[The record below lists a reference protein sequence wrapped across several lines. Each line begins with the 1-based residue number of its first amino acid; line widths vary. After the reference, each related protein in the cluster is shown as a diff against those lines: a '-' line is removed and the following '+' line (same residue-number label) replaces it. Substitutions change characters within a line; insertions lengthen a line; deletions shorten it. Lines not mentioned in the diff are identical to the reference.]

1 MNLSNKSP
9 ADHIDKFNEAFIP
22 TREAGLKRLKEFA
35 PLAGE
40 IYSNK
45 RNFDFSSIEKNS
57 VSALSPWI
65 KHRLITEE
73 EVIIEIL
80 KYHNQHSAMKFI
92 QEVFWRGY
100 FKGWLEQHPTVWS
113 HHNDKL
119 IKEYAKLE
127 NNRFVK
133 ESYMSAVNGET
144 GIECFDFWC
153 EQLKSTGYL
162 HNHVRMWFASIWVFT
177 LKLPMELGADFFML
191 HLIDAD
197 AASNTLSWRWVSGLH
212 TKGKAYAARAS
223 NIKKFTNGQF
233 NPSGQLVENIEPLI
247 ENIDHPLV
255 SLPQLHQ
262 SIEKDAILLLTEE
275 DCSPETSLTGNN
287 LEVEILPLYLD
298 KKYPQWIKPSKSVRS
313 FSDTAIQNTC
323 QRLGKPNAEE
333 RNNTNWTDTILETS
347 DRIGTKNIIIPKVP
361 VGAVKSKLRKIKK
374 NLAEHDIYINEHY
387 KSYDMHTWQYASK
400 GFFKC
405 SQLAIAH
412 GSFGLLLLS

>member
-1 MNLSNKSP
+1 MNVSNEFLVK
-9 ADHIDKFNEAFIP
+9 HHDKFHEAFIP

-40 IYSNK
+40 TYSNE
-45 RNFDFSSIEKNS
+45 RNFDFSSTKKNS

-73 EVIIEIL
+73 EVLIEIL
-80 KYHNQHSAMKFI
+80 KYHSPHSAMKFI

-113 HHNDKL
+113 HHNEKL
-119 IKEYAKLE
+119 IKEYTKLE
-127 NNRFVK
+127 NNKFIK
-133 ESYMSAVNGET
+133 KSYMSAINGET

-223 NIKKFTNGQF
+223 NIEKFTNGQF
-233 NPSGQLVENIEPLI
+233 NPSGQLVEDVSPLT

-255 SLPQLHQ
+255 SLPQLDK
-262 SIEKDAILLLTEE
+262 SIQKDAVLLVTEE
-275 DCSPETSLTGNN
+275 DCSPETSLETKD
-287 LEVEILPLYLD
+287 LEVEILPLYLE
-298 KKYPQWIKPSKSVRS
+298 KKYPRWIQPNNSVRF
-313 FSDTAIQNTC
+313 FSNTAVQNAC
-323 QRLGKPNAEE
+323 QRLGQLGVEKIDK
-333 RNNTNWTDTILETS
+333 TKWTDTILEAS
-347 DRIGTKNIIIPKVP
+347 DRLGTKNIIIPKVP
-361 VGAVKSKLRKIKK
+361 VGAVKSKLRKVKK
-374 NLAEHDIYINEHY
+374 NLAEHDIYIYEHY
-387 KSYDMHTWQYASK
+387 KNYDMYTWQHASK
-400 GFFKC
+400 GFFKLKKQIPNILH
-405 SQLAIAH
+405 QL
-412 GSFGLLLLS
+412 GLS

>member
-1 MNLSNKSP
+1 MNVSNEFLVK
-9 ADHIDKFNEAFIP
+9 HHDKFHEAFIP

-35 PLAGE
+35 PFAGE
-40 IYSNK
+40 TYSNE
-45 RNFDFSSIEKNS
+45 RNFDFSFTKKNS

-73 EVIIEIL
+73 EVLIEIL
-80 KYHNQHSAMKFI
+80 KYHSPHSAMKFI

-113 HHNDKL
+113 HHNEKL
-119 IKEYAKLE
+119 IKEYTKLE
-127 NNRFVK
+127 NNKFIK
-133 ESYMSAVNGET
+133 ENYMSAINGET

-223 NIKKFTNGQF
+223 NIEKFTNGQF
-233 NPSGQLVENIEPLI
+233 NPSGQLVEDINPLT

-255 SLPQLHQ
+255 TLPQLDK
-262 SIEKDAILLLTEE
+262 SIQKDAVLLVTEE
-275 DCSPETSLTGNN
+275 DCSPETSLEIKDF
-287 LEVEILPLYLD
+287 EVEILPLYLE
-298 KKYPQWIKPSKSVRS
+298 KKYPRWIQPNNSVRF
-313 FSDTAIQNTC
+313 FSNTAVQNTC
-323 QRLGKPNAEE
+323 QRLGQLGVEKIDK
-333 RNNTNWTDTILETS
+333 TKWTDTILEAS
-347 DRIGTKNIIIPKVP
+347 DRLGTKNIIIPKVP
-361 VGAVKSKLRKIKK
+361 VGAVKSKLRKVKK

-387 KSYDMHTWQYASK
+387 KNYDMYTWQHASK
-400 GFFKC
+400 GFFKLKKQIPNILH
-405 SQLAIAH
+405 QL
-412 GSFGLLLLS
+412 GLS

>member
-1 MNLSNKSP
+1 MNVSNEFLVK
-9 ADHIDKFNEAFIP
+9 HHDKFHEAFIP

-35 PLAGE
+35 PFAGE
-40 IYSNK
+40 TYSNE
-45 RNFDFSSIEKNS
+45 RNFDFSFTKKNS

-73 EVIIEIL
+73 EVLIEIL
-80 KYHNQHSAMKFI
+80 KYHSPHSAMKFI

-113 HHNDKL
+113 HHNEKL
-119 IKEYAKLE
+119 IKEYTKLE
-127 NNRFVK
+127 NNKFIK
-133 ESYMSAVNGET
+133 ENYMSAINGET

-223 NIKKFTNGQF
+223 NIEKFTNGQF
-233 NPSGQLVENIEPLI
+233 NPSGQLVEDISPLT

-255 SLPQLHQ
+255 SLPQLDK
-262 SIEKDAILLLTEE
+262 SIQKDAVLLVTEE
-275 DCSPETSLTGNN
+275 DCSPETSLETKD
-287 LEVEILPLYLD
+287 LEVEILPLYLE
-298 KKYPQWIKPSKSVRS
+298 KKYPRWIQPNNSIRF
-313 FSDTAIQNTC
+313 FSNTAVQNTC
-323 QRLGKPNAEE
+323 QRLGQLGVEKIDK
-333 RNNTNWTDTILETS
+333 TKWTDTILEAS
-347 DRIGTKNIIIPKVP
+347 DRLGTKNIIIPKVP
-361 VGAVKSKLRKIKK
+361 VGAVKSKLRKVKK
-374 NLAEHDIYINEHY
+374 NLAEHDIYIYEHY
-387 KSYDMHTWQYASK
+387 KNYDMYTWQHASK
-400 GFFKC
+400 GFFKLKKQIPNILH
-405 SQLAIAH
+405 QL
-412 GSFGLLLLS
+412 GLS

>member
-1 MNLSNKSP
+1 MNVSNEFLVK
-9 ADHIDKFNEAFIP
+9 HHDKFHEAFIP

-40 IYSNK
+40 TYSNE
-45 RNFDFSSIEKNS
+45 RNFDFSSTKKNS

-73 EVIIEIL
+73 EVLIEIL
-80 KYHNQHSAMKFI
+80 KYHSPHSAMKFI

-113 HHNDKL
+113 HHNEKL
-119 IKEYAKLE
+119 IKEYTKLE
-127 NNRFVK
+127 NNKFIK
-133 ESYMSAVNGET
+133 KSYMSAINGET

-223 NIKKFTNGQF
+223 NIEKFTNGQF
-233 NPSGQLVENIEPLI
+233 NPSGQLVEDINPLT
-247 ENIDHPLV
+247 ENIDHPQV
-255 SLPQLHQ
+255 TLPQLDK
-262 SIEKDAILLLTEE
+262 SIQKDAVLLVTEE
-275 DCSPETSLTGNN
+275 DCSPETSLETKD
-287 LEVEILPLYLD
+287 LEVEILPLYLE
-298 KKYPQWIKPSKSVRS
+298 KKYPRWIEPNNSVRF
-313 FSDTAIQNTC
+313 FSNTAVQNTC
-323 QRLGKPNAEE
+323 QRLGQQGVEKIDK
-333 RNNTNWTDTILETS
+333 TKWTDAILEAS
-347 DRIGTKNIIIPKVP
+347 DRLGTKNIIIPKVP
-361 VGAVKSKLRKIKK
+361 VGAVKSKLRKVKK
-374 NLAEHDIYINEHY
+374 NLAEHDIYIYEHY
-387 KSYDMHTWQYASK
+387 KNYDMYTWQHASK
-400 GFFKC
+400 GFFKLKKQIPNILH
-405 SQLAIAH
+405 QL
-412 GSFGLLLLS
+412 GLS

>member
-1 MNLSNKSP
+1 MNVSNEFLVK
-9 ADHIDKFNEAFIP
+9 HHDKFHEAFIP

-40 IYSNK
+40 TYSNE
-45 RNFDFSSIEKNS
+45 RNFDFSSTKKNS

-73 EVIIEIL
+73 EVLIEIL
-80 KYHNQHSAMKFI
+80 KYHSPHSAMKFI

-113 HHNDKL
+113 HHNEKL
-119 IKEYAKLE
+119 IKEYTKLE
-127 NNRFVK
+127 NNKFIK
-133 ESYMSAVNGET
+133 KSYMSAINGET

-223 NIKKFTNGQF
+223 NIEKFTNGQF
-233 NPSGQLVENIEPLI
+233 NPSGQLVEDISPLT

-255 SLPQLHQ
+255 SLPQLDK
-262 SIEKDAILLLTEE
+262 SIQKDAVLLVTEE
-275 DCSPETSLTGNN
+275 DCSPETSLETKD
-287 LEVEILPLYLD
+287 LEVEILPLYLE
-298 KKYPQWIKPSKSVRS
+298 KKYPRWIQPNNSVRF
-313 FSDTAIQNTC
+313 FSNTAVQNTC
-323 QRLGKPNAEE
+323 QRLGQLGVEKIDK
-333 RNNTNWTDTILETS
+333 TKWTDTILEAS
-347 DRIGTKNIIIPKVP
+347 DRLGTKNIIIPKVP
-361 VGAVKSKLRKIKK
+361 VGAVKSKLRKVKK
-374 NLAEHDIYINEHY
+374 NLSEHDIYIYEHY
-387 KSYDMHTWQYASK
+387 KNYDMYTWQHASK
-400 GFFKC
+400 GFFKLKKQIPNILH
-405 SQLAIAH
+405 QL
-412 GSFGLLLLS
+412 GLS

>member
-22 TREAGLKRLKEFA
+22 TRDAGLKRLKEFA

-223 NIKKFTNGQF
+223 NIEKFTNGQF

-323 QRLGKPNAEE
+323 QRLGKPTAEE

-400 GFFKC
+400 GFFKLKKQIPNILH
-405 SQLAIAH
+405 QL
-412 GSFGLLLLS
+412 GLS

>member
-1 MNLSNKSP
+1 MNVSNEFLVK
-9 ADHIDKFNEAFIP
+9 HHDKFHEAFIP

-40 IYSNK
+40 TYSNE
-45 RNFDFSSIEKNS
+45 RNFDFSCTKKNS

-73 EVIIEIL
+73 EVLIEIL
-80 KYHNQHSAMKFI
+80 KYHSPHSAMKFI

-113 HHNDKL
+113 HYNEKL
-119 IKEYAKLE
+119 IKEYTKLE
-127 NNRFVK
+127 NNKFIK
-133 ESYMSAVNGET
+133 ENYMSAINGET

-223 NIKKFTNGQF
+223 NIEKFTNGQF
-233 NPSGQLVENIEPLI
+233 NPSGQLVEDINPLT
-247 ENIDHPLV
+247 ENIDHPQV
-255 SLPQLHQ
+255 TLPQLDK
-262 SIEKDAILLLTEE
+262 SIQKDAVLLVTEE
-275 DCSPETSLTGNN
+275 DCSPETSLETKD
-287 LEVEILPLYLD
+287 LEVEILPLYLE
-298 KKYPQWIKPSKSVRS
+298 KKYPRWIQPNNSVRF
-313 FSDTAIQNTC
+313 FSNTAVQNTC
-323 QRLGKPNAEE
+323 QRLGQLGVEKIDK
-333 RNNTNWTDTILETS
+333 TKWTDAILEAS
-347 DRIGTKNIIIPKVP
+347 DRLGTKNIIIPKVP
-361 VGAVKSKLRKIKK
+361 VGAVKSKLRKVKK

-387 KSYDMHTWQYASK
+387 KDYDMYTWQYASK
-400 GFFKC
+400 GFFKLKKQIPNILH
-405 SQLAIAH
+405 QL
-412 GSFGLLLLS
+412 GLS

>member
-1 MNLSNKSP
+1 MNVSNEFLVK
-9 ADHIDKFNEAFIP
+9 HHDKFHEAFIP

-40 IYSNK
+40 TYSNE
-45 RNFDFSSIEKNS
+45 RNFDFSSTKKNS

-73 EVIIEIL
+73 EVLIEIL
-80 KYHNQHSAMKFI
+80 KYHSPHSAMKFI

-113 HHNDKL
+113 HHNEKL
-119 IKEYAKLE
+119 IKEYTKLE
-127 NNRFVK
+127 NNKFIK
-133 ESYMSAVNGET
+133 KSYMSAINGET

-223 NIKKFTNGQF
+223 NIEKFTNGQF
-233 NPSGQLVENIEPLI
+233 NPSGQLVEDINPLT
-247 ENIDHPLV
+247 ENIDHPQV
-255 SLPQLHQ
+255 TLPQLDK
-262 SIEKDAILLLTEE
+262 SIQKDAVLLVTEE
-275 DCSPETSLTGNN
+275 DCSPETSLETKD
-287 LEVEILPLYLD
+287 LEVEILPLYLE
-298 KKYPQWIKPSKSVRS
+298 KKYPRWIEPNNSVRF
-313 FSDTAIQNTC
+313 FSNTAVQNTC
-323 QRLGKPNAEE
+323 QRLGQQGVEKIDK
-333 RNNTNWTDTILETS
+333 TKWTDTILEAS
-347 DRIGTKNIIIPKVP
+347 DRLGTKNIIIPKVP
-361 VGAVKSKLRKIKK
+361 VGAVKSKLRKVKK
-374 NLAEHDIYINEHY
+374 NLAEHDIYIYEHY
-387 KSYDMHTWQYASK
+387 KNYDMYTWQHASK
-400 GFFKC
+400 GFFKLKKQIPNILH
-405 SQLAIAH
+405 QL
-412 GSFGLLLLS
+412 GLS

>member
-1 MNLSNKSP
+1 MNVSNEFLVK
-9 ADHIDKFNEAFIP
+9 HHDKFHEAFIP

-40 IYSNK
+40 TYSNE
-45 RNFDFSSIEKNS
+45 RNFDFSSTKKNS

-73 EVIIEIL
+73 EVLIEIL
-80 KYHNQHSAMKFI
+80 KYHSPHSAMKFI

-113 HHNDKL
+113 HHNEKL
-119 IKEYAKLE
+119 IKEYTKLE
-127 NNRFVK
+127 NNKFVR
-133 ESYMSAVNGET
+133 ENYMSAINGET

-223 NIKKFTNGQF
+223 NIEKFTNGQF
-233 NPSGQLVENIEPLI
+233 NPSGQLVEDISPLT

-255 SLPQLHQ
+255 SLPQLDK
-262 SIEKDAILLLTEE
+262 SIQKDAVLLVTEE
-275 DCSPETSLTGNN
+275 DCSPETSLETKD
-287 LEVEILPLYLD
+287 LEVEILPLYLE
-298 KKYPQWIKPSKSVRS
+298 KKYPRWIEPNNSVRF
-313 FSDTAIQNTC
+313 FSNTAVQNTC
-323 QRLGKPNAEE
+323 QRLGQLGVEKIDK
-333 RNNTNWTDTILETS
+333 TKWTDAILEAS
-347 DRIGTKNIIIPKVP
+347 DRLGTKNIIIPKVP
-361 VGAVKSKLRKIKK
+361 VGAVKSKLRKVKK
-374 NLAEHDIYINEHY
+374 NLAEHDIYIYEHY
-387 KSYDMHTWQYASK
+387 KNYDMYTWQHASK
-400 GFFKC
+400 GFFKLKKQIPNILH
-405 SQLAIAH
+405 QL
-412 GSFGLLLLS
+412 GLS

>member
-1 MNLSNKSP
+1 MNVSNEFLVK
-9 ADHIDKFNEAFIP
+9 HHDKFHEAFIP

-40 IYSNK
+40 TYSNE
-45 RNFDFSSIEKNS
+45 RNFDFSSTKKNS

-73 EVIIEIL
+73 EVLIEIL
-80 KYHNQHSAMKFI
+80 KYHSPHSAMKFI

-113 HHNDKL
+113 HHNEKL
-119 IKEYAKLE
+119 IKEYTKLE
-127 NNRFVK
+127 NNKFEK
-133 ESYMSAVNGET
+133 ENYMSAINGET

-153 EQLKSTGYL
+153 EQLKSIGYL

-223 NIKKFTNGQF
+223 NIEKFTNGQF
-233 NPSGQLVENIEPLI
+233 NPSGQLVEDINPLT

-255 SLPQLHQ
+255 TLPQLDK
-262 SIEKDAILLLTEE
+262 SIQKDAVLLVTEE
-275 DCSPETSLTGNN
+275 DCSPETSLETKD
-287 LEVEILPLYLD
+287 LEVEILPLYLE
-298 KKYPQWIKPSKSVRS
+298 KKYPRWIQPNNSVRF
-313 FSDTAIQNTC
+313 FSNTAVQNTC
-323 QRLGKPNAEE
+323 QRLGQLGVEKIDK
-333 RNNTNWTDTILETS
+333 TKWTDTILEAS
-347 DRIGTKNIIIPKVP
+347 DRLGTKNIIIPKVP
-361 VGAVKSKLRKIKK
+361 VGAVKSKLRKVKK
-374 NLAEHDIYINEHY
+374 NLAEHDIYIYEHY
-387 KSYDMHTWQYASK
+387 KNYDMYTWQHASK
-400 GFFKC
+400 GFFKLKKQIPNILH
-405 SQLAIAH
+405 QL
-412 GSFGLLLLS
+412 GLS

>member
-1 MNLSNKSP
+1 MNVSNEFLVK
-9 ADHIDKFNEAFIP
+9 HHDKFHEAFIP

-40 IYSNK
+40 TYSNE
-45 RNFDFSSIEKNS
+45 RNFDFSSTKKNS

-73 EVIIEIL
+73 EVLIEIL
-80 KYHNQHSAMKFI
+80 KYHSPHSAMKFI

-113 HHNDKL
+113 HHNEKL
-119 IKEYAKLE
+119 IKEYTKLE
-127 NNRFVK
+127 NNKFVR
-133 ESYMSAVNGET
+133 ENYMSAINGET

-223 NIKKFTNGQF
+223 NIEKFTNGQF
-233 NPSGQLVENIEPLI
+233 NPSGQLVEDINPLT

-255 SLPQLHQ
+255 TLPQLDK
-262 SIEKDAILLLTEE
+262 SIQKDAVLLVTEE
-275 DCSPETSLTGNN
+275 DCSPETSLETKD
-287 LEVEILPLYLD
+287 LEVEILPLYLE
-298 KKYPQWIKPSKSVRS
+298 KKYPRWIEPNNSVRF
-313 FSDTAIQNTC
+313 FSNTAVQNTC
-323 QRLGKPNAEE
+323 QRLGQLGVEKINK
-333 RNNTNWTDTILETS
+333 TKWTDTILEAS
-347 DRIGTKNIIIPKVP
+347 DRLGTKNIIIPKVP
-361 VGAVKSKLRKIKK
+361 VGAVKSKLRKVKK
-374 NLAEHDIYINEHY
+374 NLAEHDIYIYEHY
-387 KSYDMHTWQYASK
+387 KNYDIYTWQHASK
-400 GFFKC
+400 GFFKLKKQIPNILH
-405 SQLAIAH
+405 QL
-412 GSFGLLLLS
+412 GLS

>member
-1 MNLSNKSP
+1 MNVSNEFLVK
-9 ADHIDKFNEAFIP
+9 HHDKFHEAFIP

-40 IYSNK
+40 TYSNE
-45 RNFDFSSIEKNS
+45 RNFDFSSTKKNS

-73 EVIIEIL
+73 EVLIEIL
-80 KYHNQHSAMKFI
+80 KYHSPHSAMKFI

-113 HHNDKL
+113 HHNEKL
-119 IKEYAKLE
+119 IKEYTKLE
-127 NNRFVK
+127 NNKFIK
-133 ESYMSAVNGET
+133 ENYMSAINGET

-223 NIKKFTNGQF
+223 NIEKFTNGQF
-233 NPSGQLVENIEPLI
+233 NPSGQLVEDINPLT

-255 SLPQLHQ
+255 TLPQLDK
-262 SIEKDAILLLTEE
+262 SIQKDAVLLVTEE
-275 DCSPETSLTGNN
+275 DCSPETSLETKD
-287 LEVEILPLYLD
+287 LEVEILPLYLE
-298 KKYPQWIKPSKSVRS
+298 KKYPRWIQPNNSVRF
-313 FSDTAIQNTC
+313 FSNTAVQNTC
-323 QRLGKPNAEE
+323 QRLGQLGVEKIDK
-333 RNNTNWTDTILETS
+333 TKWTDTILEAS
-347 DRIGTKNIIIPKVP
+347 DRLGTKNIIIPKVP
-361 VGAVKSKLRKIKK
+361 VGAVKSKLRKVKK
-374 NLAEHDIYINEHY
+374 NLAEHDIYIYEHY
-387 KSYDMHTWQYASK
+387 KNYDIYTWQHASK
-400 GFFKC
+400 GFFKLKKQIPNILH
-405 SQLAIAH
+405 QL
-412 GSFGLLLLS
+412 GLS

>member
-1 MNLSNKSP
+1 MNVSNEFLVK
-9 ADHIDKFNEAFIP
+9 HHDKFHEAFIP
-22 TREAGLKRLKEFA
+22 TREAGLRRLKEFA

-40 IYSNK
+40 TYSNE
-45 RNFDFSSIEKNS
+45 RNFDFSSTKKNS

-73 EVIIEIL
+73 EVLIEIL
-80 KYHNQHSAMKFI
+80 KYHSPHSAMKFI

-100 FKGWLEQHPTVWS
+100 FKGWLEQHPTIWS
-113 HHNDKL
+113 HHNEKL
-119 IKEYAKLE
+119 IKEYTKLE
-127 NNRFVK
+127 NNKFVR
-133 ESYMSAVNGET
+133 ENYMSAINGET

-223 NIKKFTNGQF
+223 NIEKFTNGQF
-233 NPSGQLVENIEPLI
+233 NPSGQLVEDINPLT

-255 SLPQLHQ
+255 TLPQLDK
-262 SIEKDAILLLTEE
+262 SIQKDAVLLVTEE
-275 DCSPETSLTGNN
+275 DCSPETSLETKD
-287 LEVEILPLYLD
+287 LEVEILPLYLE
-298 KKYPQWIKPSKSVRS
+298 KKYPLWIEPNNSVRF
-313 FSDTAIQNTC
+313 FSNTAVQNTC
-323 QRLGKPNAEE
+323 QRLGQLGVEKIDK
-333 RNNTNWTDTILETS
+333 TKWTDAILEAS
-347 DRIGTKNIIIPKVP
+347 DRLGTKNIIIPKVP
-361 VGAVKSKLRKIKK
+361 VGAVKSKLRKVKK

-387 KSYDMHTWQYASK
+387 KNYDMYTWQHASK
-400 GFFKC
+400 GFFKLKKQIPIILH
-405 SQLAIAH
+405 QL
-412 GSFGLLLLS
+412 GLS

>member
-1 MNLSNKSP
+1 MNVSNEFLVK
-9 ADHIDKFNEAFIP
+9 HHDKFHEAFIP

-40 IYSNK
+40 TYSNE
-45 RNFDFSSIEKNS
+45 RNFDFSSTKKNS

-73 EVIIEIL
+73 EVLIEIL
-80 KYHNQHSAMKFI
+80 KYHSPHSAMKFI

-113 HHNDKL
+113 HHNEKL
-119 IKEYAKLE
+119 IKEYTKLE
-127 NNRFVK
+127 NNKFIK
-133 ESYMSAVNGET
+133 KSYMSAINGET

-223 NIKKFTNGQF
+223 NIEKFTNGQF
-233 NPSGQLVENIEPLI
+233 NPSGQLVEDINPLT
-247 ENIDHPLV
+247 ENIDHPQV
-255 SLPQLHQ
+255 TLPQLDK
-262 SIEKDAILLLTEE
+262 SIQKDAVLLVTEE
-275 DCSPETSLTGNN
+275 DCSPETSLETKD
-287 LEVEILPLYLD
+287 LEVEILPLYLE
-298 KKYPQWIKPSKSVRS
+298 KKYPRWIEPNNSVRF
-313 FSDTAIQNTC
+313 FSNTAVQNTC
-323 QRLGKPNAEE
+323 QRLGQQGVEKIDK
-333 RNNTNWTDTILETS
+333 TKWTDAILEAS
-347 DRIGTKNIIIPKVP
+347 DRLGTKNIIIPKVP
-361 VGAVKSKLRKIKK
+361 VGAVKSKLRKVKK
-374 NLAEHDIYINEHY
+374 NLSEHDIYIYEHY
-387 KSYDMHTWQYASK
+387 KNYDMYTWQHASK
-400 GFFKC
+400 GFFKLKKQIPNILH
-405 SQLAIAH
+405 QL
-412 GSFGLLLLS
+412 GLS

>member
-1 MNLSNKSP
+1 MNVSNEFLVK
-9 ADHIDKFNEAFIP
+9 HHDKFHEAFIP

-40 IYSNK
+40 TYSNE
-45 RNFDFSSIEKNS
+45 RNFDFSSTKKNS

-73 EVIIEIL
+73 EVLIEIL
-80 KYHNQHSAMKFI
+80 KYHSPHSAMKFI

-113 HHNDKL
+113 HHNEKL
-119 IKEYAKLE
+119 IKEYTKLE
-127 NNRFVK
+127 NNKFIK
-133 ESYMSAVNGET
+133 ENYMSAINGET

-223 NIKKFTNGQF
+223 NIEKFTNGQF
-233 NPSGQLVENIEPLI
+233 NPSGQLVEDISPLT

-255 SLPQLHQ
+255 SLPQLDK
-262 SIEKDAILLLTEE
+262 SIQKDAVLLVTEE
-275 DCSPETSLTGNN
+275 DCSPETSLETKD
-287 LEVEILPLYLD
+287 LEVEILPLYLE
-298 KKYPQWIKPSKSVRS
+298 KKYPRWIEPNNSVRF
-313 FSDTAIQNTC
+313 FSNNAVQNTC
-323 QRLGKPNAEE
+323 QRLGQLGVEKIDK
-333 RNNTNWTDTILETS
+333 TKWTDTILEAS
-347 DRIGTKNIIIPKVP
+347 DRLGTKNIIIPKVP
-361 VGAVKSKLRKIKK
+361 VGAVKSKLRKVKK
-374 NLAEHDIYINEHY
+374 NLAEHDIYIYEHY
-387 KSYDMHTWQYASK
+387 KNYDMYTWQHASK
-400 GFFKC
+400 GFFKLKKQIPNILH
-405 SQLAIAH
+405 QL
-412 GSFGLLLLS
+412 GLS

>member
-1 MNLSNKSP
+1 MNVSNEFLVK
-9 ADHIDKFNEAFIP
+9 HHDKFHEAFIP

-35 PLAGE
+35 QLAGE
-40 IYSNK
+40 TYSNE
-45 RNFDFSSIEKNS
+45 RNFDFSSTKKNS

-73 EVIIEIL
+73 EVLIEIL
-80 KYHNQHSAMKFI
+80 KYHSPHSAMKFI

-113 HHNDKL
+113 HHNEKL
-119 IKEYAKLE
+119 IKEYTKLE
-127 NNRFVK
+127 NNKFVR
-133 ESYMSAVNGET
+133 ENYMSAINGET

-223 NIKKFTNGQF
+223 NIEKFTNGQF
-233 NPSGQLVENIEPLI
+233 NPSGQLVEDINPLT

-255 SLPQLHQ
+255 TLPQLDK
-262 SIEKDAILLLTEE
+262 SIQKDAVLLVTEE
-275 DCSPETSLTGNN
+275 DCSPETSLETKD
-287 LEVEILPLYLD
+287 LEVEILPLYLE
-298 KKYPQWIKPSKSVRS
+298 KKYPRWIQPNNSVRF
-313 FSDTAIQNTC
+313 FSNTAVQNTC
-323 QRLGKPNAEE
+323 QRLGQLGVEKIDK
-333 RNNTNWTDTILETS
+333 TKWTDTILEAS
-347 DRIGTKNIIIPKVP
+347 DRLGTKNIIIPKVP
-361 VGAVKSKLRKIKK
+361 VGAVKSKLRKVKK
-374 NLAEHDIYINEHY
+374 NLAEHDIYIYEHY
-387 KSYDMHTWQYASK
+387 KNYDIYTWQHASK
-400 GFFKC
+400 GFFKLKKQIPNILH
-405 SQLAIAH
+405 QL
-412 GSFGLLLLS
+412 GLS

>member
-1 MNLSNKSP
+1 MNVSNEFLVK
-9 ADHIDKFNEAFIP
+9 HHDKFHEAFIP

-40 IYSNK
+40 TYSNE
-45 RNFDFSSIEKNS
+45 RNFDFSSTKKNS

-73 EVIIEIL
+73 EVLIEIL
-80 KYHNQHSAMKFI
+80 KYHSPHSAMKFI

-113 HHNDKL
+113 HHNEKL
-119 IKEYAKLE
+119 IKEYTKLE
-127 NNRFVK
+127 NNKFIK
-133 ESYMSAVNGET
+133 ENYMSAINGET

-223 NIKKFTNGQF
+223 NIEKFTNGQF
-233 NPSGQLVENIEPLI
+233 NPSGQLVEDINPLT
-247 ENIDHPLV
+247 ENIDHPQV
-255 SLPQLHQ
+255 TLPQLDK
-262 SIEKDAILLLTEE
+262 SIQKDAVLLVTEE
-275 DCSPETSLTGNN
+275 DCSPETSLETKD
-287 LEVEILPLYLD
+287 LEVEILPLYLE
-298 KKYPQWIKPSKSVRS
+298 KKYPRWIQPNNSVRL
-313 FSDTAIQNTC
+313 FSNTAVQNTC
-323 QRLGKPNAEE
+323 QRLGQLGVEKIDK
-333 RNNTNWTDTILETS
+333 TKWTDTILEAS
-347 DRIGTKNIIIPKVP
+347 DRLGTKNIIIPKVP
-361 VGAVKSKLRKIKK
+361 VGAVKSKLRKVKK
-374 NLAEHDIYINEHY
+374 NLAEHDIYIYEHY
-387 KSYDMHTWQYASK
+387 KNYDMYTWQHASK
-400 GFFKC
+400 GFFKLKKQIPNILH
-405 SQLAIAH
+405 QL
-412 GSFGLLLLS
+412 GLS

>member
-1 MNLSNKSP
+1 MNVSNEFLVK
-9 ADHIDKFNEAFIP
+9 HHDKFHEAFIP

-40 IYSNK
+40 TYSNE
-45 RNFDFSSIEKNS
+45 RNFDFSSTKKNS

-73 EVIIEIL
+73 EVLIEIL
-80 KYHNQHSAMKFI
+80 KYHSPHSAMKFI

-113 HHNDKL
+113 HHNEKL
-119 IKEYAKLE
+119 IKEYTKLE
-127 NNRFVK
+127 NNKFVR
-133 ESYMSAVNGET
+133 ENYMSAINGET

-191 HLIDAD
+191 YLIDAD

-223 NIKKFTNGQF
+223 NIEKFTNGQF
-233 NPSGQLVENIEPLI
+233 NPSGQLVEDISPLT

-255 SLPQLHQ
+255 SLPQLDK
-262 SIEKDAILLLTEE
+262 SIQKDAVLLVTEE
-275 DCSPETSLTGNN
+275 DCSPETSLETKD
-287 LEVEILPLYLD
+287 LEVEILPLYLE
-298 KKYPQWIKPSKSVRS
+298 KKYPRWIQPNNSVRF
-313 FSDTAIQNTC
+313 FSNTAVQNTC
-323 QRLGKPNAEE
+323 QRLGQLGVEKIDK
-333 RNNTNWTDTILETS
+333 TKWTDAILEAS
-347 DRIGTKNIIIPKVP
+347 DRLGTKNIIIPKVP
-361 VGAVKSKLRKIKK
+361 VGAVKSKLRKVKK

-387 KSYDMHTWQYASK
+387 KNYDMYTWQHASK
-400 GFFKC
+400 GFFKLKKQIPNILH
-405 SQLAIAH
+405 QL
-412 GSFGLLLLS
+412 GLS

>member
-223 NIKKFTNGQF
+223 NIEKFTNGQF

-333 RNNTNWTDTILETS
+333 RNNTNWTDTILKTS

-387 KSYDMHTWQYASK
+387 KSYDIHTWQYASK
-400 GFFKC
+400 GFFKLKKQIPNILH
-405 SQLAIAH
+405 QL
-412 GSFGLLLLS
+412 GLS

>member
-1 MNLSNKSP
+1 MNSP
-9 ADHIDKFNEAFIP
+9 NNFTEAFIP

-73 EVIIEIL
+73 EVLIEIL
-80 KYHNQHSAMKFI
+80 KYHNPHSAMKFI

-113 HHNDKL
+113 HHNEKL
-119 IKEYAKLE
+119 TKEYANLE
-127 NNRFVK
+127 NNKFIK
-133 ESYMSAVNGET
+133 ENYMSAVNGET

-153 EQLKSTGYL
+153 KQLKSTGYL

-223 NIKKFTNGQF
+223 NIEKFTNGQF
-233 NPSGQLVENIEPLI
+233 NPSGQLREDIEPLT
-247 ENIDHPLV
+247 ENINHPFVPLV
-255 SLPQLHQ
+255 DLEQFKD
-262 SIEKDAILLLTEE
+262 EDAILLITEE
-275 DCSPETSLTGNN
+275 DCSPETSMKEDNFG
-287 LEVEILPLYLD
+287 VEIVPLYR
-298 KKYPQWIKPSKSVRS
+298 KKKFPEWIEPLNTVRC
-313 FSDTAIQNTC
+313 FSNTAVKNSA
-323 QRLGKPNAEE
+323 QRLGCKNLKPVKES
-333 RNNTNWTDTILETS
+333 NWTEIILDAS
-347 DRIGTKNIIIPKVP
+347 DKLGTKNIITPRIP
-361 VGAVKSKLRKIKK
+361 VGAVKSEFRKIKK

-387 KSYDMHTWQYASK
+387 KEYDTYTWQFASK
-400 GFFKC
+400 GFFKLKKQIPNILY
-405 SQLAIAH
+405 QL
-412 GSFGLLLLS
+412 GL

>member
-1 MNLSNKSP
+1 MNVSNEFLVK
-9 ADHIDKFNEAFIP
+9 HHDKFHEAFIP

-40 IYSNK
+40 TYSNE
-45 RNFDFSSIEKNS
+45 RNFDFSSTKKSS

-73 EVIIEIL
+73 EVLIEIL
-80 KYHNQHSAMKFI
+80 KYHSSHSAMKFI

-113 HHNDKL
+113 HHNEKL

-127 NNRFVK
+127 NNKFEK
-133 ESYMSAVNGET
+133 ENYMSAINGET

-223 NIKKFTNGQF
+223 NIEKFTNGQF
-233 NPSGQLVENIEPLI
+233 NPSGQLVEDINPLT

-255 SLPQLHQ
+255 TLPQLDK
-262 SIEKDAILLLTEE
+262 SIQKDAVLLVTEE
-275 DCSPETSLTGNN
+275 DCSPETSLETKD
-287 LEVEILPLYLD
+287 LEVKILPLYLE
-298 KKYPQWIKPSKSVRS
+298 KKYPRWIEPNNSVRF
-313 FSDTAIQNTC
+313 FSNTAVQNTC
-323 QRLGKPNAEE
+323 Q
-333 RNNTNWTDTILETS
+333 
-347 DRIGTKNIIIPKVP
+347 
-361 VGAVKSKLRKIKK
+361 
-374 NLAEHDIYINEHY
+374 
-387 KSYDMHTWQYASK
+387 
-400 GFFKC
+400 
-405 SQLAIAH
+405 
-412 GSFGLLLLS
+412 

>member
-1 MNLSNKSP
+1 MNVSNEFLGK
-9 ADHIDKFNEAFIP
+9 HHDKFHEAFIP

-35 PLAGE
+35 QLAGE
-40 IYSNK
+40 TYSNE
-45 RNFDFSSIEKNS
+45 RNFDFSSTKKNS

-73 EVIIEIL
+73 EVLIKIL
-80 KYHNQHSAMKFI
+80 KYHSPHSAMKFI

-113 HHNDKL
+113 HHNEKL
-119 IKEYAKLE
+119 IKEYTKLE
-127 NNRFVK
+127 NNKFVR
-133 ESYMSAVNGET
+133 ENYMSAINGET

-223 NIKKFTNGQF
+223 NIEKFTNGQF
-233 NPSGQLVENIEPLI
+233 NPSGQLVEDISPLT

-255 SLPQLHQ
+255 SLPQLDK
-262 SIEKDAILLLTEE
+262 SIQKDAVLLVTEE
-275 DCSPETSLTGNN
+275 DCSPETSLEIKDF
-287 LEVEILPLYLD
+287 EVEILPLYLE
-298 KKYPQWIKPSKSVRS
+298 KKYPRWIQPNNSVRF
-313 FSDTAIQNTC
+313 FSNTAVQNTC
-323 QRLGKPNAEE
+323 QRLGQLGVEKIDK
-333 RNNTNWTDTILETS
+333 TKWTDTILEAS
-347 DRIGTKNIIIPKVP
+347 DRLGTKNIIIPKVP
-361 VGAVKSKLRKIKK
+361 VGAVKSKLRKVKK
-374 NLAEHDIYINEHY
+374 NLAEHDIYIYEHY
-387 KSYDMHTWQYASK
+387 KNYDMYTWQHASK
-400 GFFKC
+400 GFFKLKKQIPNILH
-405 SQLAIAH
+405 QL
-412 GSFGLLLLS
+412 GLS

>member
-1 MNLSNKSP
+1 MNVSNEFLVK
-9 ADHIDKFNEAFIP
+9 HHDKFHEAFIP

-40 IYSNK
+40 TYSNE
-45 RNFDFSSIEKNS
+45 RNFDFSSTKKNS

-73 EVIIEIL
+73 EVLIEIL
-80 KYHNQHSAMKFI
+80 KYHSPHSAMKFI

-113 HHNDKL
+113 HHNEKL
-119 IKEYAKLE
+119 IKEYTKLE
-127 NNRFVK
+127 NNKFIK
-133 ESYMSAVNGET
+133 ENYMSAINGET

-223 NIKKFTNGQF
+223 NIEKFTNGQF
-233 NPSGQLVENIEPLI
+233 NPSGQLVEDISPLT

-255 SLPQLHQ
+255 SLPQLDK
-262 SIEKDAILLLTEE
+262 SIQKDAVLLVTEE
-275 DCSPETSLTGNN
+275 DCSPETSLETKD
-287 LEVEILPLYLD
+287 LEVEILPLYLE
-298 KKYPQWIKPSKSVRS
+298 KKYPRWIEPNNSVRF
-313 FSDTAIQNTC
+313 FSNTAVQNTC
-323 QRLGKPNAEE
+323 QRLGQLGVEKIDK
-333 RNNTNWTDTILETS
+333 TKWTDAILEAS
-347 DRIGTKNIIIPKVP
+347 DRLGTKNIIISKVP
-361 VGAVKSKLRKIKK
+361 VGAVKSKLRKVKK
-374 NLAEHDIYINEHY
+374 NLAEHDIYIYEHY
-387 KSYDMHTWQYASK
+387 KNYDMYTWQHASK
-400 GFFKC
+400 GFFKLKKQIPNILH
-405 SQLAIAH
+405 QL
-412 GSFGLLLLS
+412 GLS

>member
-1 MNLSNKSP
+1 MNVSNEFLVK
-9 ADHIDKFNEAFIP
+9 HHDKFHEAFIP

-35 PLAGE
+35 PFAGE
-40 IYSNK
+40 TYSNE
-45 RNFDFSSIEKNS
+45 RNFDFSFTKKNS

-73 EVIIEIL
+73 EVLIEIL
-80 KYHNQHSAMKFI
+80 KYHSPHSAMKFI

-113 HHNDKL
+113 HHNEKL
-119 IKEYAKLE
+119 INEYTKLE
-127 NNRFVK
+127 NNKFK
-133 ESYMSAVNGET
+133 KQNYMSAINGET

-223 NIKKFTNGQF
+223 NIEKFTNGQF
-233 NPSGQLVENIEPLI
+233 NPSGQLVEDINPLT

-255 SLPQLHQ
+255 SLPQLDK
-262 SIEKDAILLLTEE
+262 SIQKDAVLLVTEE
-275 DCSPETSLTGNN
+275 DCSPETSLETKD
-287 LEVEILPLYLD
+287 LEVEILPLYLE
-298 KKYPQWIKPSKSVRS
+298 KKYPRWIQPNNSVRF
-313 FSDTAIQNTC
+313 FSNTAVQNTC
-323 QRLGKPNAEE
+323 QRLGQLGVEKIDK
-333 RNNTNWTDTILETS
+333 TKWTDTILEAS
-347 DRIGTKNIIIPKVP
+347 DRLGTKNIIIPKVP
-361 VGAVKSKLRKIKK
+361 VGAVKSKLRKVKK
-374 NLAEHDIYINEHY
+374 NLAEHDIYIYEHY
-387 KSYDMHTWQYASK
+387 KNYDMYTWQHASK
-400 GFFKC
+400 GFFKLKKQIPNILH
-405 SQLAIAH
+405 QL
-412 GSFGLLLLS
+412 GLS

>member
-1 MNLSNKSP
+1 MNVSNEFLVK
-9 ADHIDKFNEAFIP
+9 HHDKFHEAFIP

-40 IYSNK
+40 TYSNE
-45 RNFDFSSIEKNS
+45 RNFDFSSTKKNS

-73 EVIIEIL
+73 EVLIEIL
-80 KYHNQHSAMKFI
+80 KYHSPHSAMKFI

-113 HHNDKL
+113 HHNEKL
-119 IKEYAKLE
+119 IKEYTKLE
-127 NNRFVK
+127 NNKFIK
-133 ESYMSAVNGET
+133 KSYMSAINGET

-212 TKGKAYAARAS
+212 TKGKAYAARAT
-223 NIKKFTNGQF
+223 NIEKFTNGQF
-233 NPSGQLVENIEPLI
+233 NPSGQLVEDISPLT

-255 SLPQLHQ
+255 SLPQLDK
-262 SIEKDAILLLTEE
+262 SIQKDAVLLVTEE
-275 DCSPETSLTGNN
+275 DCSPETSLETKD
-287 LEVEILPLYLD
+287 LEVEILPLYLE
-298 KKYPQWIKPSKSVRS
+298 KKYPRWIEPNNSVRF
-313 FSDTAIQNTC
+313 FSNTAIQNTC
-323 QRLGKPNAEE
+323 QRLGQLGVEKIDK
-333 RNNTNWTDTILETS
+333 TKWTDTILEAS
-347 DRIGTKNIIIPKVP
+347 DRLGTKNIIIPKVP
-361 VGAVKSKLRKIKK
+361 VGAVKSKLRKVKK

-387 KSYDMHTWQYASK
+387 KNYDMYTWQHASK
-400 GFFKC
+400 GFFKLKKQIPNILH
-405 SQLAIAH
+405 QL
-412 GSFGLLLLS
+412 GLS

>member
-1 MNLSNKSP
+1 MNVSNEFLVK
-9 ADHIDKFNEAFIP
+9 HHDKFHEAFIP

-35 PLAGE
+35 QLAGE
-40 IYSNK
+40 TYSNE
-45 RNFDFSSIEKNS
+45 RNFDFSSTKKNS

-73 EVIIEIL
+73 EVLIEIL
-80 KYHNQHSAMKFI
+80 KYHSPHSAMKFI

-113 HHNDKL
+113 HHNEKL
-119 IKEYAKLE
+119 IKEYTKLE
-127 NNRFVK
+127 NNKFIK
-133 ESYMSAVNGET
+133 ENYMSAINGET

-223 NIKKFTNGQF
+223 NIEKFTNGQF
-233 NPSGQLVENIEPLI
+233 NPSGQLVEDINPLT

-255 SLPQLHQ
+255 TLPQLDK
-262 SIEKDAILLLTEE
+262 SIQKDAVLLVTEE
-275 DCSPETSLTGNN
+275 DCSPETSLETKD
-287 LEVEILPLYLD
+287 LEVEILPLYLE
-298 KKYPQWIKPSKSVRS
+298 KKYPRWIQPNNSIRF
-313 FSDTAIQNTC
+313 FSNTAVQNTC
-323 QRLGKPNAEE
+323 QRLGQLGVEKIDK
-333 RNNTNWTDTILETS
+333 TKWTDTILEAS
-347 DRIGTKNIIIPKVP
+347 DRLGTKNIIIPKVP
-361 VGAVKSKLRKIKK
+361 VGAVKSKLRKVKK

-387 KSYDMHTWQYASK
+387 KNYDMYTWQHASK
-400 GFFKC
+400 GFFKLKKQIPNILH
-405 SQLAIAH
+405 QL
-412 GSFGLLLLS
+412 GLS

>member
-1 MNLSNKSP
+1 MNSP
-9 ADHIDKFNEAFIP
+9 NNFTEAFVP

-45 RNFDFSSIEKNS
+45 RNFDFSSVRKNS

-73 EVIIEIL
+73 EVLIEIL
-80 KYHNQHSAMKFI
+80 KHHNPHSAMKFI

-113 HHNDKL
+113 HHNEKL
-119 IKEYAKLE
+119 IKEYVKLE
-127 NNRFVK
+127 NNKFIK
-133 ESYMSAVNGET
+133 ENYMSAVNGET

-153 EQLKSTGYL
+153 KQLKSTGYL

-223 NIKKFTNGQF
+223 NIEKFTNGQF
-233 NPSGQLVENIEPLI
+233 NPSGQLREDIEPLT
-247 ENIDHPLV
+247 ENINHPFVPLV
-255 SLPQLHQ
+255 DLEQFKD
-262 SIEKDAILLLTEE
+262 EDAILLVTEE
-275 DCSPETSLTGNN
+275 DCSPETSIREDN
-287 LEVEILPLYLD
+287 LEVEIVPLYRKKKFPEWIEPLD
-298 KKYPQWIKPSKSVRS
+298 SVRS
-313 FSDTAIQNTC
+313 FSNTAVQNSA
-323 QRLGKPNAEE
+323 QRLGCKNLKPVED
-333 RNNTNWTDTILETS
+333 TNWTEIILDAS
-347 DRIGTKNIIIPKVP
+347 DKLGTKNIITPKIP
-361 VGAVKSKLRKIKK
+361 VGAVKSEFRKIKK

-387 KSYDMHTWQYASK
+387 RDYDKYTWQYASK
-400 GFFKC
+400 GFFKLKKQIPNILY
-405 SQLAIAH
+405 QL
-412 GSFGLLLLS
+412 GL

>member
-1 MNLSNKSP
+1 MNVSNEFLVK
-9 ADHIDKFNEAFIP
+9 HHDKFHEAFIP

-40 IYSNK
+40 TYSNE
-45 RNFDFSSIEKNS
+45 RNFDFSSTKKNS

-73 EVIIEIL
+73 EVLIEIL
-80 KYHNQHSAMKFI
+80 KYHSPHSAMKFI

-113 HHNDKL
+113 HHNEKL
-119 IKEYAKLE
+119 IKEYTKLE
-127 NNRFVK
+127 NNKFIK
-133 ESYMSAVNGET
+133 ENYMSAINGET

-223 NIKKFTNGQF
+223 NIEKFTNGQF
-233 NPSGQLVENIEPLI
+233 NPSGQLVEDISPLT

-255 SLPQLHQ
+255 SLPQLDK
-262 SIEKDAILLLTEE
+262 SIQKDAVLLVTEE
-275 DCSPETSLTGNN
+275 DCSPETSLETKD
-287 LEVEILPLYLD
+287 LEVKILPLYLE
-298 KKYPQWIKPSKSVRS
+298 KKYPRWIEPNNSVRF
-313 FSDTAIQNTC
+313 FSNTAVQNAC
-323 QRLGKPNAEE
+323 QRLGQLGVEKIDK
-333 RNNTNWTDTILETS
+333 TKWTDAILEAS
-347 DRIGTKNIIIPKVP
+347 DRLGTKNIIIPKVP
-361 VGAVKSKLRKIKK
+361 VGAVKSKLRKVKK
-374 NLAEHDIYINEHY
+374 NLAEHDIYIYEHY
-387 KSYDMHTWQYASK
+387 KNYDMYTWQHASK
-400 GFFKC
+400 GFFKLKKQIPNILH
-405 SQLAIAH
+405 QL
-412 GSFGLLLLS
+412 GLS

>member
-1 MNLSNKSP
+1 MNLSNEFPLKHR
-9 ADHIDKFNEAFIP
+9 DEFNETFIP

-212 TKGKAYAARAS
+212 TKGKAYAARPS
-223 NIKKFTNGQF
+223 NIEKFTNGQF

-387 KSYDMHTWQYASK
+387 KSYDIHTWQYASK
-400 GFFKC
+400 GFFKLKKQIPNILH
-405 SQLAIAH
+405 QL
-412 GSFGLLLLS
+412 GLS

>member
-1 MNLSNKSP
+1 MNVSNEFLGK
-9 ADHIDKFNEAFIP
+9 HHDKFHEAFIP

-40 IYSNK
+40 TYSNE
-45 RNFDFSSIEKNS
+45 RNFDFSSTKKNS

-73 EVIIEIL
+73 EVLIEIL
-80 KYHNQHSAMKFI
+80 KYHSPHSAMKFI

-113 HHNDKL
+113 HHNEKL
-119 IKEYAKLE
+119 IKEYTKLE
-127 NNRFVK
+127 NNKFVR
-133 ESYMSAVNGET
+133 ENYMSAINGET

-223 NIKKFTNGQF
+223 NIEKFTNGQF
-233 NPSGQLVENIEPLI
+233 NPSGQLVEDINPLT

-255 SLPQLHQ
+255 TLPQLDK
-262 SIEKDAILLLTEE
+262 SIQKDAVLLVTEE
-275 DCSPETSLTGNN
+275 DCSPETSLEIKDF
-287 LEVEILPLYLD
+287 EVEILPLYLE
-298 KKYPQWIKPSKSVRS
+298 KKYPRWIQPNNSVRF
-313 FSDTAIQNTC
+313 FSNTAVQNTC
-323 QRLGKPNAEE
+323 QRLGQLGVEKIDK
-333 RNNTNWTDTILETS
+333 TKWTDTILEAS
-347 DRIGTKNIIIPKVP
+347 DRLGTKNIIIPKVP
-361 VGAVKSKLRKIKK
+361 VGAVKSKLRKVKK
-374 NLAEHDIYINEHY
+374 NLAEHDIYIYEHY
-387 KSYDMHTWQYASK
+387 KNYDIYTWQHASK
-400 GFFKC
+400 GFFKLKKQIPNILH
-405 SQLAIAH
+405 QL
-412 GSFGLLLLS
+412 GLS

>member
-1 MNLSNKSP
+1 MNVSNEFLVK
-9 ADHIDKFNEAFIP
+9 HHDKFHEAFIP

-40 IYSNK
+40 TYSNE
-45 RNFDFSSIEKNS
+45 RNFDFSSTKKNS

-73 EVIIEIL
+73 EVLIEIL
-80 KYHNQHSAMKFI
+80 KYHSPHSAMKFI

-113 HHNDKL
+113 HHNEKL
-119 IKEYAKLE
+119 IKEYTKLE
-127 NNRFVK
+127 NNKFVR
-133 ESYMSAVNGET
+133 ENYMSAINGET

-223 NIKKFTNGQF
+223 NIEKFTNGQF
-233 NPSGQLVENIEPLI
+233 NPSGQLVEDINPLT

-255 SLPQLHQ
+255 TLPQLDK
-262 SIEKDAILLLTEE
+262 SIQKDAVLLVTEE
-275 DCSPETSLTGNN
+275 DCSPETSLETKD
-287 LEVEILPLYLD
+287 LEVEILPLYLE
-298 KKYPQWIKPSKSVRS
+298 KKYPRWIQPNNSIRF
-313 FSDTAIQNTC
+313 FSNTAVQNTC
-323 QRLGKPNAEE
+323 QRLGQLGVEKIDK
-333 RNNTNWTDTILETS
+333 TKWTDTILEAS
-347 DRIGTKNIIIPKVP
+347 DRLGTKNIIIPKVP
-361 VGAVKSKLRKIKK
+361 VGAVKSKLRKVKK
-374 NLAEHDIYINEHY
+374 NLAEHDIYIYEHY
-387 KSYDMHTWQYASK
+387 KNYDIYTWQHASK
-400 GFFKC
+400 GFFKLKKQIPNILH
-405 SQLAIAH
+405 QL
-412 GSFGLLLLS
+412 GLS

>member
-1 MNLSNKSP
+1 MNVSNEFLVK
-9 ADHIDKFNEAFIP
+9 HHDKFHEAFIP

-35 PLAGE
+35 PLASE
-40 IYSNK
+40 TYSNE
-45 RNFDFSSIEKNS
+45 RNFDFSSTKKNS

-73 EVIIEIL
+73 EVLIEIL
-80 KYHNQHSAMKFI
+80 KYHSPHSAMKFI

-113 HHNDKL
+113 HHNEKL
-119 IKEYAKLE
+119 IKEYTKLE
-127 NNRFVK
+127 NNKFIK
-133 ESYMSAVNGET
+133 KSYMSAINGET

-223 NIKKFTNGQF
+223 NIEKFTNGQF
-233 NPSGQLVENIEPLI
+233 NPSGQLVEDISPLT

-255 SLPQLHQ
+255 TLPQLDK
-262 SIEKDAILLLTEE
+262 SIQKDAVLLVTEE
-275 DCSPETSLTGNN
+275 DCSPETSLETKD
-287 LEVEILPLYLD
+287 LEVEILPLYLE
-298 KKYPQWIKPSKSVRS
+298 KKYPRWIEPNNSVRF
-313 FSDTAIQNTC
+313 FSNTAVQNTC
-323 QRLGKPNAEE
+323 QRLGQLGVEKIDK
-333 RNNTNWTDTILETS
+333 TKWTDTILEAS
-347 DRIGTKNIIIPKVP
+347 DRLGTKNIIIPKVP
-361 VGAVKSKLRKIKK
+361 VGAVKSKLRKVKK
-374 NLAEHDIYINEHY
+374 NLAEHDIYIYEHY
-387 KSYDMHTWQYASK
+387 KNYDIYTWQHASK
-400 GFFKC
+400 GFFKLKKQIPIILH
-405 SQLAIAH
+405 QL
-412 GSFGLLLLS
+412 GLS

>member
-1 MNLSNKSP
+1 MNVSNEFLVK
-9 ADHIDKFNEAFIP
+9 HHDKFHEAFIP

-40 IYSNK
+40 TYSNE
-45 RNFDFSSIEKNS
+45 RNFDFSSTKKNS

-73 EVIIEIL
+73 EVLIEIL
-80 KYHNQHSAMKFI
+80 KYHSPHSAMKFI

-113 HHNDKL
+113 HHNEKL
-119 IKEYAKLE
+119 IKEYTKLE
-127 NNRFVK
+127 NNKFIK
-133 ESYMSAVNGET
+133 ENYMSAINGET

-223 NIKKFTNGQF
+223 NIEKFTNGQF
-233 NPSGQLVENIEPLI
+233 NPSGQLVEDINPLT

-255 SLPQLHQ
+255 TLPQLDK
-262 SIEKDAILLLTEE
+262 SIQKDAVLLVTEE
-275 DCSPETSLTGNN
+275 DCSPETSLETKD
-287 LEVEILPLYLD
+287 LEVEILPLYLE
-298 KKYPQWIKPSKSVRS
+298 KKYPRWIEPNNSVRF
-313 FSDTAIQNTC
+313 FSNTAVQNTC
-323 QRLGKPNAEE
+323 QRLGQLGVEKIDK
-333 RNNTNWTDTILETS
+333 TKWTDTILEAS
-347 DRIGTKNIIIPKVP
+347 DRLGTKNIIIPKVP
-361 VGAVKSKLRKIKK
+361 VGAVKSKLRKVKK
-374 NLAEHDIYINEHY
+374 NLAEHDIYIYEHY
-387 KSYDMHTWQYASK
+387 KNYDIYTWQHASK
-400 GFFKC
+400 GFFKLKKQIPNILH
-405 SQLAIAH
+405 QL
-412 GSFGLLLLS
+412 GLS

>member
-1 MNLSNKSP
+1 MNVSNEFLGK
-9 ADHIDKFNEAFIP
+9 HHDKFHEAFIP

-40 IYSNK
+40 TYSNE
-45 RNFDFSSIEKNS
+45 RNFDFSSTKKNS

-73 EVIIEIL
+73 EVLIEIL
-80 KYHNQHSAMKFI
+80 KYHSPHSAMKFI

-113 HHNDKL
+113 HHNEKL
-119 IKEYAKLE
+119 IKEYTKLE
-127 NNRFVK
+127 NNKFIK
-133 ESYMSAVNGET
+133 ENYMSAINGET

-223 NIKKFTNGQF
+223 NIEKFTNGQF
-233 NPSGQLVENIEPLI
+233 NPSGQLVEDINPLT

-255 SLPQLHQ
+255 TLPQLDK
-262 SIEKDAILLLTEE
+262 SIQKDAVLLVTEE
-275 DCSPETSLTGNN
+275 DCSPETSLETKD
-287 LEVEILPLYLD
+287 LEVKILPLYLE
-298 KKYPQWIKPSKSVRS
+298 KKYPRWIEPNNSVRF
-313 FSDTAIQNTC
+313 FSNNAVQNTC
-323 QRLGKPNAEE
+323 QRLGQLGVEKIDK
-333 RNNTNWTDTILETS
+333 TKWTDTILEAS
-347 DRIGTKNIIIPKVP
+347 DRLGTKNIIIPKVP
-361 VGAVKSKLRKIKK
+361 VGAVKSKLRKVKK
-374 NLAEHDIYINEHY
+374 NLAEHDIYIYEHY
-387 KSYDMHTWQYASK
+387 KNYDIYTWQHASK
-400 GFFKC
+400 GFFKLKKQIPNILH
-405 SQLAIAH
+405 QL
-412 GSFGLLLLS
+412 GLS

>member
-1 MNLSNKSP
+1 MNVSNEFLVK
-9 ADHIDKFNEAFIP
+9 HHDKFHEAFIP

-40 IYSNK
+40 TYSNE
-45 RNFDFSSIEKNS
+45 RNFDFSSTKKNS

-73 EVIIEIL
+73 EVLIEIL
-80 KYHNQHSAMKFI
+80 KYHSPHSAMKFI

-113 HHNDKL
+113 HHNEKL
-119 IKEYAKLE
+119 IKEYTKLE
-127 NNRFVK
+127 NNKFIK
-133 ESYMSAVNGET
+133 ENYMSAINGET

-223 NIKKFTNGQF
+223 NIEKFTNGQF
-233 NPSGQLVENIEPLI
+233 NPSGQLVEDISPLT

-255 SLPQLHQ
+255 SLPQLDK
-262 SIEKDAILLLTEE
+262 SIQKDAVLLVTEE
-275 DCSPETSLTGNN
+275 DCSPETSLETKD
-287 LEVEILPLYLD
+287 LEVEILPLYLE
-298 KKYPQWIKPSKSVRS
+298 KKYPRWIEPNNSVRF
-313 FSDTAIQNTC
+313 FSNTAVQNTC
-323 QRLGKPNAEE
+323 QRLGQLGVEKIDK
-333 RNNTNWTDTILETS
+333 TKWTDTILEAS
-347 DRIGTKNIIIPKVP
+347 DRLGTKNIIIPKVP
-361 VGAVKSKLRKIKK
+361 VGAVKSKLRKVKK

-387 KSYDMHTWQYASK
+387 KNYDMYTWQHASK
-400 GFFKC
+400 GFFKLKKQIPNILH
-405 SQLAIAH
+405 QL
-412 GSFGLLLLS
+412 GLS

>member
-1 MNLSNKSP
+1 MNVSNEFLVK
-9 ADHIDKFNEAFIP
+9 HHDKFHEAFIP

-40 IYSNK
+40 TYSNE
-45 RNFDFSSIEKNS
+45 RNFDFSSTKKNS

-73 EVIIEIL
+73 EVLIEIL
-80 KYHNQHSAMKFI
+80 KYHSPHSAMKFI

-113 HHNDKL
+113 HHNEKL
-119 IKEYAKLE
+119 IKEYTKLE
-127 NNRFVK
+127 NNKFIK
-133 ESYMSAVNGET
+133 ENYMSAINGET

-191 HLIDAD
+191 YLIDAD

-223 NIKKFTNGQF
+223 NIEKFTNGQF
-233 NPSGQLVENIEPLI
+233 NPSGQLVEDINPLT

-255 SLPQLHQ
+255 TLPQLDK
-262 SIEKDAILLLTEE
+262 SIQKDAVLLVTEE
-275 DCSPETSLTGNN
+275 DCSPETSLETKD
-287 LEVEILPLYLD
+287 LEVEILPLYLE
-298 KKYPQWIKPSKSVRS
+298 KKYPRWIEPNNSVRF
-313 FSDTAIQNTC
+313 FSNTAVQNTC
-323 QRLGKPNAEE
+323 QRLGQLGVENIDK
-333 RNNTNWTDTILETS
+333 TKWTDTILEAS
-347 DRIGTKNIIIPKVP
+347 DRLGTKNIIIPKVP
-361 VGAVKSKLRKIKK
+361 VGAVKSKLRKVKK
-374 NLAEHDIYINEHY
+374 NLAEHDIYIYEHY
-387 KSYDMHTWQYASK
+387 KNYDMYTWQYASK
-400 GFFKC
+400 GFFKLKKQIPNILH
-405 SQLAIAH
+405 QL
-412 GSFGLLLLS
+412 GLS